1 MRVEVCLWLW
11 WCVGPRKTLMCVC
24 YIILL
29 YGNFCSF
36 SISIP
41 VVGPKFSL
49 ERKVGHIWMKFIE
62 VLKSYMSVKICTFVY
77 QNVLKMQVEIEST
90 VFMSVQILPDRMN
103 IYTELNLATLPR
115 LVNFKILAKFEF
127 WILVIYA
134 IIERFL
140 KIL

>member
-1 MRVEVCLWLW
+1 
-11 WCVGPRKTLMCVC
+11 
-24 YIILL
+24 
-29 YGNFCSF
+29 
-36 SISIP
+36 
-41 VVGPKFSL
+41 
-49 ERKVGHIWMKFIE
+49 
-62 VLKSYMSVKICTFVY
+62 
-77 QNVLKMQVEIEST
+77 MQVEIEST